1 MSVDVKKMTLKITT
15 DSSGQVCVTNPI
27 LLLSSSDIEEKR
39 ILLSRSLMV
48 DFILFSL
55 FIFIFTFHFFFFFI
69 FLFLEQLG
77 LGFISHAVT
86 SVTN

>member
-1 MSVDVKKMTLKITT
+1 MQQAEQNYEIYNKELLTVVEAITKWR
-15 DSSGQVCVTNPI
+15 QY
-27 LLLSSSDIEEKR
+27 LLDATV
-39 ILLSRSLMV
+39 SRSLTV

-55 FIFIFTFHFFFFFI
+55 FIFILLYFSFSFN

>member
-1 MSVDVKKMTLKITT
+1 MEKQINTDVEKDHRISVKII
-15 DSSGQVCVTNPI
+15 DGG
-27 LLLSSSDIEEKR
+27 LY
-39 ILLSRSLMV
+39 
-48 DFILFSL
+48 
-55 FIFIFTFHFFFFFI
+55 FTFHFFFFFI